1 VLIAA
6 TVVLTPV
13 WAISAQ
19 TTDHI
24 SGPDARADIRQIG
37 DLLERVHP
45 DPYTG
50 FGGRVAFQRTLQDV
64 LEQVPEEGLTVAA
77 LRRVIAGFLGEL
89 GDGHTGIEQVSST
102 PSDGVPLFLPVR
114 FSTSADGVYISD
126 AAPAVGEWLGA
137 KVEAAEGIAVDVLAR
152 RTHVIFPYEN
162 ASGSRR
168 RLAPSL
174 ASLHRARVLMPD
186 LGDAL
191 HLTVVPAGETT
202 VRDVTL
208 YYRLTAEDRR
218 AGPWL
223 RDSVPP
229 VAKVAGPFG
238 HRMLAEGRVGY
249 LRLHAMWSREAFEN
263 MRAAGRTDL
272 DRWLTHAHNR
282 FLDSAAVTSQEAA
295 IAGFPSLIEAV
306 DTLLSEMRAA
316 GTHDLIVDLRSNG
329 GGFSVIGE
337 PLLYQLFG
345 DAYLRSPDPV
355 YFATRVSEELLAID
369 GRTLADLS
377 ASKGR
382 DIRLGDFV
390 FDPPGASSRP
400 GRTREQFL
408 SDQAEHGFS
417 RIDLLR
423 RPPAVDLRVVVVC
436 DAATFSAAFDLTYQ
450 LHRMGAV
457 MVGIPPSQ
465 SPRAFTDATPY
476 ELSHSGL
483 KGSMSRSA
491 VVYPG
496 IPVEAGAVVMDEP
509 MTWHRLQTFAFH
521 PDAPLL
527 AALEI
532 LQGGREGF

>member
-1 VLIAA
+1 M
-6 TVVLTPV
+6 
-13 WAISAQ
+13 
-19 TTDHI
+19 H
-24 SGPDARADIRQIG
+24 GPI
-37 DLLERVHP
+37 
-45 DPYTG
+45 
-50 FGGRVAFQRTLQDV
+50 FGRS
-64 LEQVPEEGLTVAA
+64 
-77 LRRVIAGFLGEL
+77 EL

-238 HRMLAEGRVGY
+238 HR
-249 LRLHAMWSREAFEN
+249 S
-263 MRAAGRTDL
+263 TDL
-272 DRWLTHAHNR
+272 DRWLIHAHNR